1 MSALLYGS
9 FESFLTPYGLLIDS
23 EHVCQSRHRTS
34 RTPRDTALRL
44 SKPSFS
50 HTYENP
56 LSPAITPFPQH
67 MADIVA
73 SLTYHHKIGMG
84 WVQTAH
90 FLKMN
95 RNVFVRLQP
104 SARTP
109 VL

>member
-67 MADIVA
+67 NPRSTRIDSHVWQI
-73 SLTYHHKIGMG
+73 L
-84 WVQTAH
+84 
-90 FLKMN
+90 
-95 RNVFVRLQP
+95 
-104 SARTP
+104 
-109 VL
+109 